1 MKKVALVLL
10 LRARWFSVNKKDEDG
25 RAIPELAV
33 LMPALDELKT
43 ADLRPL
49 ARELEMRLNP
59 VDADNLKQLADL
71 LQLGGDDIAR
81 LASGSAAAASTCRT
95 VASGTCSFER
105 LVILGAGDCW

>member
-1 MKKVALVLL
+1 MALVLL
-10 LRARWFSVNKKDEDG
+10 LRARWFTVNKKDEDG

-71 LQLGGDDIAR
+71 LQLGADDIAR
-81 LASGSAAAASTCRT
+81 LATAKANHSAAHCGCYSACARKLSTSLRCGSAS
-95 VASGTCSFER
+95 
-105 LVILGAGDCW
+105 